1 MGVDPLERQRE
12 VAMSTDSDAS
22 PGGERQEPLSR
33 RVIDLGRGGPDDP
46 GGDDGRI
53 RVLIVED
60 DPLFTDLV
68 SGILSEAP
76 EDFEVFSVSRLSSA
90 LAHLV
95 RNGIGLIIT
104 DLNLPDS
111 SGPVTVGFLRR
122 AAPDVPVIVL
132 SGIDDVQVALEA
144 IRKGADEYVVK
155 GRFSVDSLVWLVR
168 LVLERHRR
176 LAAVP
181 MSGAAGRLAGFE
193 SLPALQVVGRHLIH
207 VAERTG
213 LHLGVVVLSVE
224 PAPRG
229 EWADWERLLIWT
241 CDLLQRTLRRCDV
254 LSRTGRTELSVVLV
268 SDGPLAG
275 AVDRLRDAIAQGG
288 AAAHVKIGFAAY
300 DSDRASTLDELLTQ
314 ARRDAHPV
322 HA

>member
-1 MGVDPLERQRE
+1 
-12 VAMSTDSDAS
+12 
-22 PGGERQEPLSR
+22 
-33 RVIDLGRGGPDDP
+33 VIDLDREEPDHPGPGEGRV
-46 GGDDGRI
+46 

-68 SGILSEAP
+68 SSILSEAQD
-76 EDFEVFSVSRLSSA
+76 DFELVAVSRLSTA
-90 LAHLV
+90 LARLV

-111 SGPVTVGFLRR
+111 SGPATVRFLRR
-122 AAPDVPVIVL
+122 AAPNVPIVVL
-132 SGIDDVQVALEA
+132 SGVDDVQVALEA
-144 IRKGADEYVVK
+144 IKEGADEYVVK

-168 LVLERHRR
+168 MVLERHRR
-176 LAAVP
+176 LALLPTRRAP
-181 MSGAAGRLAGFE
+181 GGRADFE

-213 LHLGVVVLSVE
+213 LHLGVVVLSIA

-229 EWADWERLLIWT
+229 PWADWERLLTWV
-241 CDLLQRTLRRCDV
+241 CDLLERSLRRCDV
-254 LSRTGRTELSVVLV
+254 LSRTGRTELAVILV

-275 AVDRLRDAIAQGG
+275 AVSRLRDAIVAGG
-288 AAAHVKIGFAAY
+288 AAAHVKVGFVAY
-300 DSDRASTLDELLTQ
+300 DSDHGATLDTLLAQ
-314 ARRDAHPV
+314 ARRDARPV

>member
-1 MGVDPLERQRE
+1 MMG
-12 VAMSTDSDAS
+12 TDSNAS
-22 PGGERQEPLSR
+22 PGGERPEPLPR
-33 RVIDLGRGGPDDP
+33 RVIDLGRGAPDNP
-46 GGDDGRI
+46 ERDDGRI

-68 SGILSEAP
+68 TSILSEAP
-76 EDFEVFSVSRLSSA
+76 EDFEVVSVSRLSSA

-95 RNGIGLIIT
+95 RNGIGLIVT

-111 SGPVTVGFLRR
+111 SGPATVRFLRR

-132 SGIDDVQVALEA
+132 SGVDDVQVALEA
-144 IRKGADEYVVK
+144 IREGADEYVVK

-181 MSGAAGRLAGFE
+181 SRGVAGRLAPFE
-193 SLPALQVVGRHLIH
+193 TLPGLQVVGRHLIH
-207 VAERTG
+207 VAARTG
-213 LHLGVVVLSVE
+213 LHLGVVVLSIE
-224 PAPRG
+224 AAPRG
-229 EWADWERLLIWT
+229 EWADWERLLIWV
-241 CDLLQRTLRRCDV
+241 CDLLERTLRRCDV

-275 AVDRLRDAIAQGG
+275 AIDRLRDAIAQGG
-288 AAAHVKIGFAAY
+288 AAPHVKIGFAAY
-300 DSDRASTLDELLTQ
+300 DSDRASTLDDLLTQ

>member
-1 MGVDPLERQRE
+1 MG
-12 VAMSTDSDAS
+12 TDSDAS
-22 PGGERQEPLSR
+22 PAGGRQEPLSR
-33 RVIDLGRGGPDDP
+33 RVIDLGGAEPDRGGH
-46 GGDDGRI
+46 DDGKI

-60 DPLFTDLV
+60 DPLFNDLV
-68 SGILSEAP
+68 SSILSEAP
-76 EDFEVFSVSRLSSA
+76 EDFEVVSVSRVSSA
-90 LAHLV
+90 LARLV
-95 RNGIGLIIT
+95 RNGIGLIVT

-111 SGPVTVGFLRR
+111 WGPATVRLLRR

-132 SGIDDVQVALEA
+132 SGVDDVQVALEA
-144 IRKGADEYVVK
+144 VTEGADEYVVK

-176 LAAVP
+176 LVAVP
-181 MSGAAGRLAGFE
+181 TSPAAGRLAAFE
-193 SLPALQVVGRHLIH
+193 TLPALQVVGRHLIH

-213 LHLGVVVLSVE
+213 LHLGVVVLLIE
-224 PAPRG
+224 PAPQG
-229 EWADWERLLIWT
+229 EWADWERLLIWV
-241 CDLLQRTLRRCDV
+241 CDLLERTMRRCDV

-275 AVDRLRDAIAQGG
+275 AVDRLRNAIAEGG
-288 AAAHVKIGFAAY
+288 AAAYVKIGFAAY
-300 DSDRASTLDELLTQ
+300 DSDRASTLDDLLTE